1 MGGLELL
8 EAVAHLLLQRSNL
21 VKSFPPVCAP
31 QGRGES
37 LVAQLDSA
45 VNQAEQLRDQQVQQQ
60 YSDQLGVYVQE
71 KAEQID
77 RLQSSLAAALTSEQ
91 AQLKAIQQRA
101 PGWTAG
107 KKAHAQ
113 WKRQVARRETRI
125 AQIALRLDRVG
136 EIEEAAGV
144 YAETKIEELAERKL
158 RLDKPDL
165 AHEWDK
171 IQRRERQALIPK
183 IEQSRSLE
191 EGLVQTLSLS
201 RTPEE

>member
-1 MGGLELL
+1 LK
-8 EAVAHLLLQRSNL
+8 R
-21 VKSFPPVCAP
+21 PPAF
-31 QGRGES
+31 
-37 LVAQLDSA
+37 
-45 VNQAEQLRDQQVQQQ
+45 
-60 YSDQLGVYVQE
+60 
-71 KAEQID
+71 
-77 RLQSSLAAALTSEQ
+77 
-91 AQLKAIQQRA
+91 
-101 PGWTAG
+101 
-107 KKAHAQ
+107 
-113 WKRQVARRETRI
+113 
-125 AQIALRLDRVG
+125 
-136 EIEEAAGV
+136 

>member
-1 MGGLELL
+1 MSSCYLL
-8 EAVAHLLLQRSNL
+8 VTVTSD
-21 VKSFPPVCAP
+21 VKPK
-31 QGRGES
+31 
-37 LVAQLDSA
+37 
-45 VNQAEQLRDQQVQQQ
+45 DQ
-60 YSDQLGVYVQE
+60 
-71 KAEQID
+71 D
-77 RLQSSLAAALTSEQ
+77 RAARAAL
-91 AQLKAIQQRA
+91 
-101 PGWTAG
+101 GW
-107 KKAHAQ
+107 
-113 WKRQVARRETRI
+113 
-125 AQIALRLDRVG
+125 VG

-201 RTPEE
+201 RIPEE